1 MAKIVK
7 RRRGTTAEHA
17 VFTGAQGEITVD
29 MDKDTLVVHD
39 NLLMGG
45 FPLAR
50 EDLSNVD
57 LIGQIG
63 IPELNFPDGQAGQF
77 LKTDGSGGLSF
88 ATVDIDN
95 SAVGGD
101 VNGTVS
107 NIQISASA
115 VGSAEI
121 ADNAVIE
128 TKLVDAAVT
137 APKIADNAVGI
148 TELNVS
154 DGSAGQV
161 LCTNG
166 NAVLEFAT
174 SMVETIVIP
183 TAGQLNFTIAYPI
196 GRISVFLN
204 GIKMLNGIDFVANNG
219 TSVALTAG
227 VQSSDRIEF
236 QIFA

>member
-50 EDLSNVD
+50 EDLDNVD
-57 LIGQIG
+57 LVGRIG
-63 IPELNFPDGQAGQF
+63 IPELNFPDGQTGQF

-115 VGSAEI
+115 VGSHEI

-137 APKIADNAVGI
+137 APKIANNAVGVSEI
-148 TELNVS
+148 NVA

-161 LCTNG
+161 LTTNG
-166 NAVLEFAT
+166 NAVLAFAT

-204 GIKMLNGIDFVANNG
+204 GIK
-219 TSVALTAG
+219 
-227 VQSSDRIEF
+227 
-236 QIFA
+236 